1 MAPKFSNLCIA
12 ACAVLFATVGQTAP
26 ITADGN
32 MADWGIHA
40 NGTVA
45 GWTPGTG
52 ILYIVEDQTGNRA
65 TYLNPGYGGQAYDA
79 EAMYL
84 TWDTNNLYLG
94 LITGHDPLMQTGS
107 GNYGGG
113 DFAIDFGRNGSW
125 EFGVLTKN
133 RSSTLSV
140 GDIVST
146 SNANWAKGLWASPG
160 HTGPSTLV
168 THVNSGTEVGTA
180 TIAWNEINGY
190 MGNLGATGA
199 SRDKHWFYEVA
210 IPVSAFGSYWSG
222 NNPKQSFDVQWTMD
236 CANDVITLDPPV
248 NVPEPASAALLLAGL
263 GLLAGQRRR
272 ISRSMKR

>member
-1 MAPKFSNLCIA
+1 MAPKFFNLCIA
-12 ACAVLFATVGQTAP
+12 ACAALFATVGQAAP
-26 ITADGN
+26 ITVDGN
-32 MADWGIHA
+32 IADWGINA

-45 GWTPGTG
+45 GWAPNAG
-52 ILYIVEDQTGNRA
+52 ILYIVEDQTGNRN

-94 LITGHDPLMQTGS
+94 LITGHDPLMLTAN

-133 RSSTLSV
+133 RSNTLSV

-160 HTGPSTLV
+160 HTGPSTMV

-180 TIAWNEINGY
+180 TVVWNEIIGY
-190 MGNLGATGA
+190 MGNLGATGS

-210 IPVSAFGSYWSG
+210 IPVSAFGSYWSA

-236 CANDVITLDPPV
+236 CANDIITLDPPV
-248 NVPEPASAALLLAGL
+248 NVPEPASAALLLAGV
-263 GLLAGQRRR
+263 GLLIGQRRR
-272 ISRSMKR
+272 ISRSMNK